1 MTDDELE
8 RLRQQTERGSRLE
21 EPDESDDLLDEL
33 VAAFA
38 EIEAGDR
45 GKTIALRDEPMAA
58 LLGALEENE
67 EELVAVGQ
75 SLQRHLGRDVQDEFD
90 KSEICRLALRVGFE
104 EAAPGHLDQLQEAYA
119 EHMKDRL

>member
-1 MTDDELE
+1 MKDDELE

-21 EPDESDDLLDEL
+21 EPDETDDLLDEL
-33 VAAFA
+33 VAAFE

-58 LLGALEENE
+58 LLGALEANE

-104 EAAPGHLDQLQEAYA
+104 EAAPSHLDQLQEAYA